1 MNFIPGLGEGAILQ
15 SKLLADDRAIR
26 IGAIQRLD
34 YHEAIVLTH
43 DKWKFDAGG
52 ISQYSFLI
60 ATAHDANNPGDD
72 DEVLLLRV
80 EGTAPLALE
89 SDLHAVRE
97 EALRTALSRTES
109 ASPSVV
115 LDYEMDPFTK
125 NRASFTGLRCK
136 VLGTFYE
143 SAVDGTRQLIFEPD
157 VDNFYATSTYRVLKP
172 IGEGLSEIASYLR
185 PDGELSDLVTIGDVR
200 YSATRRRAEAA
211 NQSNSKV
218 TVRIQDFIGHK
229 TALLGMTRTG
239 KSNTA
244 TIIIAR
250 TFIASQSRLKA
261 GKGPIG
267 QLIFD
272 PQGEYANDNVQDG
285 SAIAALGEEHVRIF
299 KFGADGSKVHVR
311 PLAVNFF
318 DINQIGTVQGL
329 IADQLGAEGK
339 SGYVSDFAS
348 TDFSDVPGDW
358 SATNHASRGRLALYA
373 ALLEAGFK
381 PPQGFSA
388 RVSMKDALATKITQQ
403 LGQGALASA
412 GSGHVSVPANKIVD
426 VVKAIEELR
435 GQKPNPDQDA
445 ADFGKDIRWQSAAP
459 MATGQ
464 STSSGRVRGFRNLIP
479 LRDFHD
485 AQVGS
490 DVASDIYDELLTG
503 RVVIVDLHIGSEKV
517 IQTLSETITVHL
529 LKRQTETFTSGAE
542 PPAIQVML
550 EEAHNLFT
558 TKRYNDDADVWVRLA
573 KEAAK
578 LKIGMIYATQEV
590 TGVAHQVKANTA
602 NWVVSHLNNRQELNE
617 LGKFYD
623 FGSFADAILASED
636 RGFVRLKTLSSPFIV
651 PVQIEKYGSTLI
663 AEARRAAGSQDVG

>member
-1 MNFIPGLGEGAILQ
+1 M
-15 SKLLADDRAIR
+15 
-26 IGAIQRLD
+26 
-34 YHEAIVLTH
+34 LTH
-43 DKWKFDAGG
+43 DKWKFEAGG
-52 ISQYSFLI
+52 IPQYSFLI
-60 ATAHDANNPGDD
+60 ATAHDAANPGDD

-80 EGTAPLALE
+80 EGTASLALE

-109 ASPSVV
+109 PSPSAV
-115 LDYEMDPFTK
+115 LDYDMDPFTR
-125 NRASFTGLRCK
+125 NRASFTGLKCR

-143 SAVDGTRQLIFEPD
+143 STADGTRHLVFGPD

-172 IGEGLSEIASYLR
+172 VGAGLSEITSYLR
-185 PDGELSDLVTIGDVR
+185 PDDEPSDLVTIGTVR

-211 NQSNSKV
+211 NQSSSAV

-244 TIIIAR
+244 KIIVAR
-250 TFIASQSRLKA
+250 TFIASQDRLKA
-261 GKGPIG
+261 GKTPIG

-285 SAIAALGEEHVRIF
+285 SAIAALGKEHVRIF
-299 KFGADGSKVHVR
+299 KFGANDSKAHVR

-318 DINQIGTVQGL
+318 DIKQIGTVQGL
-329 IADQLGAEGK
+329 IADQLGAEGA

-348 TDFSDVPGDW
+348 TDFADVDGDF
-358 SATNHASRGRLALYA
+358 SASNHASRGRLALYA
-373 ALLEAGFK
+373 ALLKAGFK

-388 RVSMKDALATKITQQ
+388 RVSMKDALAQKIAQIQQ
-403 LGQGALASA
+403 VGQGALASGGKGYVVVSSEKIPA
-412 GSGHVSVPANKIVD
+412 VVEEIERLRDGGKQSGDAD
-426 VVKAIEELR
+426 AI
-435 GQKPNPDQDA
+435 
-445 ADFGKDIRWQSAAP
+445 DFGKDIRWQSAAP

-479 LRDFHD
+479 LKDFHD
-485 AQVGS
+485 PVVGS
-490 DVASDIYDELLTG
+490 DVAKDIYDELVAG

-529 LKRQTETFTSGAE
+529 LARQTHTFTAGEE
-542 PPAIQVML
+542 PPRIQVML
-550 EEAHNLFT
+550 EEAHNLFSS
-558 TKRYNDDADVWVRLA
+558 KRYNDDADVWVRLA

-623 FGSFADAILASED
+623 FGSFQDAILAAED

-651 PVQIEKYGSTLI
+651 PVQIERYGSSLI
-663 AEARRAAGSQDVG
+663 EEARVAAARGD

>member
-1 MNFIPGLGEGAILQ
+1 MNFLPGVGVGALLQ
-15 SKLLADDRAIR
+15 TMLLADGRAIR
-26 IGAIQRLD
+26 VGAVQRID

-52 ISQYSFLI
+52 IPQYSFLI

-97 EALRTALSRTES
+97 EALRTALSRTEN

-185 PDGELSDLVTIGDVR
+185 PDGEVSDLVTIGAVR

-211 NQSNSKV
+211 NQSNSNV

-244 TIIIAR
+244 KIIIAR
-250 TFIASQSRLKA
+250 TFIASQRRLKA
-261 GKGPIG
+261 EKGPIG

-272 PQGEYANDNVQDG
+272 PQGEYANDNVQDK

-299 KFGADGSKVHVR
+299 KFGADGSMSHVR

-318 DINQIGTVQGL
+318 DIDQIGTVQGL
-329 IADQLGAEGK
+329 IADHLGAEGA

-348 TDFSDVPGDW
+348 TDFSDHRGEY
-358 SATNHASRGRLALYA
+358 SGSNHATRGRLALYA
-373 ALLEAGFK
+373 ALLKAGFRA
-381 PPQGFSA
+381 PANFAA
-388 RVSMKDALATKITQQ
+388 RVSMKEAFAVKVAEHLKSDPLAAAGPGYVSIPASRIT
-403 LGQGALASA
+403 A
-412 GSGHVSVPANKIVD
+412 VVD
-426 VVKAIEELR
+426 AIEAMR
-435 GQKPNPDQDA
+435 SKDDPDA
-445 ADFGKDIRWQSAAP
+445 KHFGEDIRWQSAAP

-464 STSSGRVRGFRNLIP
+464 STAGGRVRGFRNLIP
-479 LRDFHD
+479 LRAFHD
-485 AQVGS
+485 PDVGS
-490 DVASDIYDELLTG
+490 DVAQDIYNELVGG
-503 RVVIVDLHIGSEKV
+503 RVVIVDLHIGNEKV
-517 IQTLSETITVHL
+517 VQTLSETITVHL
-529 LKRQTETFTSGAE
+529 LKRQTDVFTSGEE

-623 FGSFADAILASED
+623 FGSFADAILTSED

-651 PVQIEKYGSTLI
+651 PVQIEKYGPSLI
-663 AEARRAAGSQDVG
+663 DEARLAAGDRGVG

>member
-52 ISQYSFLI
+52 IPQYSFLI

-143 SAVDGTRQLIFEPD
+143 STVDGTRQLIFEPD

-172 IGEGLSEIASYLR
+172 VGDGLSEIASYLR

-244 TIIIAR
+244 KIIIAR
-250 TFIASQSRLKA
+250 TFIASQNRLKA
-261 GKGPIG
+261 DKGPIG

-285 SAIAALGEEHVRIF
+285 SAIAALGEDHVRIF
-299 KFGADGSKVHVR
+299 RFGADTSKIHVK

-318 DINQIGTVQGL
+318 DINQIDTVQGL
-329 IADQLGAEGK
+329 IADHLGTEGA

-348 TDFSDVPGDW
+348 TDFSETTDDRGA
-358 SATNHASRGRLALYA
+358 SNHAMRGRLALYA
-373 ALLEAGFK
+373 ALWKAGFR
-381 PPQGFSA
+381 PQPGFSA
-388 RVSMKDALATKITQQ
+388 RVSMKDAFASRLIQELDPQ
-403 LGQGALASA
+403 ALQSA
-412 GSGHVSVPANKIVD
+412 GPGYVSVPAARMAD
-426 VVKAIEELR
+426 VVDKIEALR
-435 GQKPNPDQDA
+435 NARTPDPDA
-445 ADFGKDIRWQSAAP
+445 VDFGKDIRWQSTAP

-464 STSSGRVRGFRNLIP
+464 STSSGRVRGYRNLIP
-479 LRDFHD
+479 LRAFHD
-485 AQVGS
+485 ASVGS
-490 DVASDIYDELLTG
+490 DVARDIYDELLAG

-529 LKRQTETFTSGAE
+529 LKRQTETFTAGDP

-578 LKIGMIYATQEV
+578 LSIGMIYATQEV

-623 FGSFADAILASED
+623 FGSFADAILTSED

-663 AEARRAAGSQDVG
+663 AEARRAAGSENVG